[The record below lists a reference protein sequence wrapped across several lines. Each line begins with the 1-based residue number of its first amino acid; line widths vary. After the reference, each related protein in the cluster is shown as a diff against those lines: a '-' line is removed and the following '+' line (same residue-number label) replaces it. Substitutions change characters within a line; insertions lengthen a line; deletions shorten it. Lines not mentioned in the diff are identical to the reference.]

1 MSFLTGMMLVG
12 GLALAVALGSAYLR
26 HLPLTTSVLYLIVG
40 VALGPVGLGWVRV
53 DLVAAAPWL
62 ERLTEIAVIVSLFVG
77 GLTLRL
83 PLRDHAWRAAY
94 LLAGPVMVA
103 CIAGV
108 AAVCHLLLGLPLEL
122 ALLVGAV
129 LAPTDPVLA
138 SAVSVND
145 ARDDDRMRY
154 GLSGEAGFN
163 DGMAFPF
170 VVFALL
176 WITHGGPGTWITG
189 WALHRLAWAVPAG
202 LVAGFSIGWT
212 AGHLAFR
219 IRHRERERSAPSDLL
234 AIAVI
239 ALSYTG
245 AEALGAWG
253 FLAAFAAGL
262 GMRQAERDI
271 ARRHADDTTGTA
283 REPEPAEHAVAAVVD
298 EDELRHPVTA
308 AGATVA
314 EALALGHTIERLFEA
329 ALVVLVGAALV
340 THWDVRGL
348 VLAALLMGVI
358 RPLTAWVMLGP
369 APVTRP
375 QRALMSW
382 FGIRGIGSLYYLA
395 YAIEHGLPA
404 THASIAADLTVVV
417 ILVSVVAHGVSGQ
430 PLIDRYERRL
440 QARRPCSHRAS

>member
-1 MSFLTGMMLVG
+1 MSFVAGLALVG

-26 HLPLTTSVLYLIVG
+26 HLPLTTAALYLVVG
-40 VALGPVGLGWVRV
+40 VGLGPVGLGWLRV

-62 ERLTEIAVIVSLFVG
+62 ERLTEVAVIVSLFVG

-83 PLRDHAWRAAY
+83 PLRDPAWRAAY
-94 LLAGPVMVA
+94 LLAGPVMLA
-103 CIAGV
+103 CIVGV
-108 AAVCHLLLGLPLEL
+108 AAVCHLLLGLPLDL

-138 SAVSVND
+138 SAVSVSD
-145 ARDDDRMRY
+145 ARDEDRMRY

-170 VVFALL
+170 VVFALM
-176 WITHGGPGTWITG
+176 WTTHDGPGAWITG

-202 LVAGFSIGWT
+202 LLIGYGIGWT

-219 IRHRERERSAPSDLL
+219 VRHRERERSAPSDLL

-253 FLAAFAAGL
+253 FLSAFAAGL
-262 GMRQAERDI
+262 GMRRAERDI
-271 ARRHADDTTGTA
+271 ARRHAHDTRGSE
-283 REPEPAEHAVAAVVD
+283 REPEPAEHTVAALVS
-298 EDELRHPVTA
+298 EDELRQPVAA

-314 EALALGHTIERLFEA
+314 EALALGHTVERLFEA
-329 ALVVLVGAALV
+329 GLVVLVGAALA

-348 VLAALLMGVI
+348 VLAALLLGVI
-358 RPLTAWVMLGP
+358 RPLAAWVMLAP

-395 YAIEHGLPA
+395 YAIVHDLPA
-404 THASIAADLTVVV
+404 THASIAANLTVVV

-430 PLIDRYERRL
+430 PLLERYERRL
-440 QARRPCSHRAS
+440 QARRP